1 MPVRFG
7 PASWMLLSTSLRT
20 NHTINTYN
28 LKSLWHINYLIS
40 GNLLKETILCNG
52 YKFFSTYNVRL
63 LLNKLDLK
71 YINIYLIRTFFSL
84 WGRVTFKGKGFR
96 LKNYKK
102 KKLTFN
108 FGRSHWTKL
117 LFKSYNLIFRKLKRQ
132 NYIFLFK
139 SHYQYLFFIRTVR
152 MIKPTNYYTKRGLRL
167 KKQNIQRRFGKIS
180 QVVSSLH

>member
-1 MPVRFG
+1 MSPNTF
-7 PASWMLLSTSLRT
+7 LCT
-20 NHTINTYN
+20 NHTVNTYS
-28 LKSLWHINYLIS
+28 LKSLQYINYSIS
-40 GNLLKETILCNG
+40 GNLLRETILRNR
-52 YKFFSTYNVRL
+52 YKFFALYNVRL
-63 LLNKLDLK
+63 LLSKLDFK
-71 YINIYLIRTFFSL
+71 YVNTYLIRTFFSL

-117 LFKSYNLIFRKLKRQ
+117 LFKSHNLIFRKLKRQ

-139 SHYQYLFFIRTVR
+139 THYKYLFFIKTVR
-152 MIKPTNYYTKRGLRL
+152 MVKPTNYYTKRGLRL